1 MNDQSTA
8 DYTVDS
14 IVEQLDRFHQRAT
27 YGAVAALVNKSPR
40 NLMGNRSRGPKDS
53 WVVSHSSGM
62 PTGYEAEQLHPAIK
76 TRDTVISTR
85 EALELWLGNPG

>member
-1 MNDQSTA
+1 MSEQVAA
-8 DYTVDS
+8 DHTVDS
-14 IVEQLDRFHQRAT
+14 IVELLDRFHQRAT

-62 PTGYEAEQLHPAIK
+62 PTGYEPDQLHPEIK
-76 TRDTVISTR
+76 TRERVISTPQDL
-85 EALELWLGNPG
+85 EAWLADPS